1 MQPSDESGAG
11 APRFGKV
18 AVASG
23 HMTDAHD
30 RTAKGL
36 SERFPEIK
44 VDAVREKI
52 ARQLDEWGVGAGDL
66 AVCGGARGADIIFAE
81 LCAERG
87 AQVWLLL
94 ALPVEEFVEQ
104 SVRSH
109 GTDWERRF
117 RDLSARESV
126 KTFLPSDPPELRP
139 DEGESVFAATN
150 LRMLDAARAEAGDP
164 SDIYAVLVWDER
176 PTGDGPGGTSDFAA
190 RVKKIGGRLSVIN
203 PTKL

>member
-23 HMTDAHD
+23 HMTDAPD

-44 VDAVREKI
+44 VEAVREKM
-52 ARQLDEWGVGAGDL
+52 ARQLDEWGVGARDL

-81 LCAERG
+81 LCSERG
-87 AQVWLLL
+87 VQVWLFL
-94 ALPVEEFVEQ
+94 ALPVEEFVEE

-126 KTFLPSDPPELRP
+126 KTFLPSDRPELRP
-139 DEGESVFAATN
+139 EGESVFAANN
-150 LRMLDAARAEAGDP
+150 LRMLDAARAAAGDSP
-164 SDIYAVLVWDER
+164 DIYAVLIWDER